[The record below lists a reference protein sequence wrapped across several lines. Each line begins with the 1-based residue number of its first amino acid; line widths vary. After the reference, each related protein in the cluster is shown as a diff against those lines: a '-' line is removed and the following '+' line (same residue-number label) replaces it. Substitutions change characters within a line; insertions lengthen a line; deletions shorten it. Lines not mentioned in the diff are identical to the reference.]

1 MWAALV
7 LLFLSSSSVAEKQT
21 PSLGESR
28 ARVYRVITVRN
39 QEQCRQACRDPAASG
54 RLFCSWSPME
64 PSRCVVLACPRIAGC
79 QHAGPR
85 GVQELLPEPAL
96 LRVRRNSLAKRR
108 SVPSPPEEAPASS
121 PPKEASSSP
130 PEEAPAGSPPKG
142 VPTGSPPS
150 QNVSMAAESSPTTP
164 LFVVTSGNPPETGTT
179 AVSASGASQGTISAA
194 SSHSSPGATLGLVQ
208 AAPTGTASA
217 PPTPQV
223 QGTTEKTSLA
233 AAEMTPSVPRVEA
246 ATALPTTHSQTSGRQ
261 NASGASAEV
270 TVTGPMVVSSP
281 APLPTRSGVSPTA
294 GRQTPARDGST
305 DAPPRPETPTP
316 APPTPLLPLAGTFM
330 SASPGAPPEPAATP
344 PRATAPKAT
353 AAPPT
358 SEPERGLPPTMPPSP
373 AAPPGPSRSSPT
385 VPQASAPPGTE
396 SQYVRIATSPLSQYL
411 VNQNLLLAVLVVG
424 TIFFLSVLVLLAVQA
439 YESYRKK
446 DYTQVDYLIN
456 GMYADSDM

>member
-39 QEQCRQACRDPAASG
+39 QEQCRQACRDPAASC
-54 RLFCSWSPME
+54 RLFCSWSPTE

-121 PPKEASSSP
+121 PP
-130 PEEAPAGSPPKG
+130 EEAPAGSPRKG

-223 QGTTEKTSLA
+223 QGTTEKASLA

-246 ATALPTTHSQTSGRQ
+246 ATALPTTHSQTSDRQ
-261 NASGASAEV
+261 NASGASTEV

-281 APLPTRSGVSPTA
+281 APLPTRSGVSPTS

-316 APPTPLLPLAGTFM
+316 APPTPLLPLAGTFT